1 MGKESETMGDT
12 ANTSDDVGKKA
23 KPDKGESKIK
33 VWFKGIK
40 AEYHKIVWPDKD
52 TLFKQTVAVVA
63 ASVIIGFVIA
73 ALDTL
78 IQIGFDKLL
87 MIG

>member
-1 MGKESETMGDT
+1 MSDT
-12 ANTSDDVGKKA
+12 ANTTDGAEKKTKPEKESGKLKNM
-23 KPDKGESKIK
+23 
-33 VWFKGIK
+33 FKGIK
-40 AEYHKIVWPDKD
+40 AEYKKIVWPDKD
-52 TLFKQTVAVVA
+52 TLVKQTIAVVA
-63 ASVIIGFVIA
+63 ASVVIGFVIA